1 MKTVSMQGLQLSAN
15 DRRNLAFRHQV
26 KQSFMNSVLADQVAD
41 TLKAIEVR
49 KEQALSL
56 SAFGYSIIKS
66 VELSVLP
73 NGWGINEYLVHS
85 LYVLGSFNFCSLC
98 LRPFFR
104 IDR

>member
-49 KEQALSL
+49 KEQGLKPERVWVFDYQERGTLCIAEWM
-56 SAFGYSIIKS
+56 GY
-66 VELSVLP
+66 
-73 NGWGINEYLVHS
+73 
-85 LYVLGSFNFCSLC
+85 
-98 LRPFFR
+98 
-104 IDR
+104 